1 MQSKGTKDLDASVPL
16 MPLMRFISPV
26 DSMWRSTVKVIE
38 ARLVEDTLIR
48 RYEAERTH
56 VAGGEVAHCVLIL
69 VHRIPLARVGSW
81 KSLNYCL
88 RNSGDTRIILGSTRK
103 LVQAGNISVTSHGHA
118 APRADQYRNIWFKR
132 LILRPDGKDRGK
144 IPRLECLRRRHRI
157 PLQPGRTPDSQ
168 KAGNDQR
175 RLVRGSDNQQFRL
188 PRMRRMIG
196 GCPFAVGF
204 ECDQNSTER
213 NTLSAELRQGHSDQ
227 GSSPC
232 STQPRSPSQT
242 PSSSHHMHRLLR
254 LLGAGSLNRRQGRHG
269 CPTT

>member
-1 MQSKGTKDLDASVPL
+1 MTSPGRSCTDMRPKSRHQSKWNCRCPHECSPCKQESSQRLKDAQDQTRCLDLDNVWSTERGFRMSDDSREVISNILNWDEELQTFLQSKGTKDLDASVPL
-16 MPLMRFISPV
+16 MPLIRFISPV

-118 APRADQYRNIWFKR
+118 APSADQYRNIWFKR

-175 RLVRGSDNQQFRL
+175 RLVRGS
-188 PRMRRMIG
+188 
-196 GCPFAVGF
+196 
-204 ECDQNSTER
+204 
-213 NTLSAELRQGHSDQ
+213 
-227 GSSPC
+227 
-232 STQPRSPSQT
+232 
-242 PSSSHHMHRLLR
+242 
-254 LLGAGSLNRRQGRHG
+254 
-269 CPTT
+269 

>member
-1 MQSKGTKDLDASVPL
+1 
-16 MPLMRFISPV
+16 MPLIRFISPV

-118 APRADQYRNIWFKR
+118 APRADQYRTYG
-132 LILRPDGKDRGK
+132 L
-144 IPRLECLRRRHRI
+144 
-157 PLQPGRTPDSQ
+157 
-168 KAGNDQR
+168 ND
-175 RLVRGSDNQQFRL
+175 
-188 PRMRRMIG
+188 
-196 GCPFAVGF
+196 
-204 ECDQNSTER
+204 
-213 NTLSAELRQGHSDQ
+213 
-227 GSSPC
+227 
-232 STQPRSPSQT
+232 
-242 PSSSHHMHRLLR
+242 SSSGLTARIVEKSRAWSACGGGDIESRFSQDELLTHKKR
-254 LLGAGSLNRRQGRHG
+254 AMTNVGLSVAPTVSTSDFQNATHDSRVPLCGRFRV
-269 CPTT
+269 